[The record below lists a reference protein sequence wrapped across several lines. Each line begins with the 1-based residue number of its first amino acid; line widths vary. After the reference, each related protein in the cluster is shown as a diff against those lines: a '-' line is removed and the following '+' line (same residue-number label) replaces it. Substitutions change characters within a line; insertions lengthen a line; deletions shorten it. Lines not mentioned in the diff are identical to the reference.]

1 MTKLPAFQ
9 KHMEELR
16 HGSRMFQDGQFQP
29 DGFQLVV
36 HPERLLPDFPR
47 LEGLDR
53 FVAAGGFGSGELRYV
68 LRTEFAPKTAAGDEP
83 RMHRAFLGQP
93 SLGDFA
99 RLVPKGA
106 EFFEVTSGSKVAES
120 AELFLTMV
128 AWFLPMGESVVRG
141 WQTGVGEWFGHLRDA
156 FLTRLTGRRA
166 LVQTKE
172 GTILAWEIATPV
184 EEAAKEWGLV
194 LQEMEGS
201 LSALGKVEPVTL
213 ATPQESMPTEHL
225 RQIVLAGSG
234 ADGVGRSRVLLGV
247 VGDVFVIS
255 TSEQAIE
262 RVLAVR
268 AGKIPT
274 VGENETFR
282 RQWTLPEGDLPA
294 EHLQAVGYGDL
305 QSALGWLRVVVD
317 SAPTLER
324 LRVLQAPLAAAIG
337 RSGSVL
343 DALDF
348 LGLRVSHTVRDGDS
362 LMSAGKVSLKL
373 GGRRF

>member
-1 MTKLPAFQ
+1 MT
-9 KHMEELR
+9 
-16 HGSRMFQDGQFQP
+16 D
-29 DGFQLVV
+29 
-36 HPERLLPDFPR
+36 
-47 LEGLDR
+47 
-53 FVAAGGFGSGELRYV
+53 
-68 LRTEFAPKTAAGDEP
+68 
-83 RMHRAFLGQP
+83 
-93 SLGDFA
+93 
-99 RLVPKGA
+99 
-106 EFFEVTSGSKVAES
+106 
-120 AELFLTMV
+120 
-128 AWFLPMGESVVRG
+128 
-141 WQTGVGEWFGHLRDA
+141 
-156 FLTRLTGRRA
+156 
-166 LVQTKE
+166 
-172 GTILAWEIATPV
+172 GTILAWEISAPV

-213 ATPQESMPTEHL
+213 AIPQESAPTAYL
-225 RQIVLAGSG
+225 RQIVFGGAGASEVDQ
-234 ADGVGRSRVLLGV
+234 ARLLFGV

-268 AGKIPT
+268 ARKIPT

-294 EHLQAVGYGDL
+294 KHLQAVGYGDL

-317 SAPTLER
+317 SAPALER
-324 LRVLQAPLAAAIG
+324 LRVLQTPLAAAIG
-337 RSGSVL
+337 RAGSVL

-348 LGLRVSHTVRDGDS
+348 LGLRVSHTMRDGDS